1 MSNYTQI
8 YSIVNAAVSDVLGS
22 TAVRT
27 KDSTGFVDLGQTVAN
42 ANKVD
47 AWFGALAARIG
58 KTVTFV
64 RLYERNYRRVLTDY
78 TDFGAFV
85 QKIYVDLEDACLNPV
100 WATSDGS
107 NPPSI
112 STYDPYDVTTT
123 VSVSNYLFGK
133 KGTWAIEIKRPT
145 KQIKE
150 AFLTEAAMAAFIDG
164 IYVQIETSLNI
175 QLEAVENI
183 AVATSIAESIH
194 NGKATNLLQVYN
206 ATSTGV
212 SLTVSNCLKNL
223 DFLAFANKK
232 IKTMR
237 EYMKKPSRKYNVAG
251 YATFTPEDKSVL
263 ECLTEFVNSSEFFL
277 ESGTFHDSM
286 VKLEGYTEVPYW
298 MASGTDGDP
307 AFAEASKI
315 TIKNAD
321 VYKDGQGDPI
331 TVEQTGV
338 IAFLRDEENVKAYFG
353 DREAWEIVNPRER
366 TVIHGEQADLGFAV
380 DPHANAWVFY
390 IAD

>member
-85 QKIYVDLEDACLNPV
+85 QKIYVDLEDAALNPV

-107 NPPSI
+107 NPPTI
-112 STYDPYDVTTT
+112 GTYDPYDVTAT

-237 EYMKKPSRKYNVAG
+237 EYIKKPSRKYNVAG
-251 YATFTPEDKSVL
+251 YATFTPEDKCVL

-298 MASGTDGDP
+298 MSSGTNGDP
-307 AFAEASKI
+307 AFGEASKI
-315 TIKNAD
+315 SIQNAD
-321 VYKDGQGDPI
+321 VYKDAQGDPI